1 MKENDIIEGNK
12 LIAEFMGWVEDVI
25 KTSSFYKKA
34 INKSEANCQL
44 VFIPEFIENYKLLET
59 EIQEGFGTARNYQSF
74 IEFNDLKF
82 HASWDWLMPVVEK
95 IESIK
100 IPQVAY
106 GFEFSIKGKRCITLS
121 KITGEDVV
129 VIGFHNYD
137 KKYFYTKLE
146 ATWLAVVE
154 FIKWYNKSKEVPMK

>member
-1 MKENDIIEGNK
+1 MEKEIIEGNK
-12 LIAEFMGWVEDVI
+12 LIAEFMKFPSNKHLENWVDVPNEYI
-25 KTSSFYKKA
+25 SIYGKHFG
-34 INKSEANCQL
+34 IGFNC
-44 VFIPEFIENYKLLET
+44 
-59 EIQEGFGTARNYQSF
+59 
-74 IEFNDLKF
+74 KF
-82 HASWDWLMPVVEK
+82 HKSWDWLMPVVEK

-154 FIKWYNKSKEVPMK
+154 FIKWYNKCQK